1 LVEARKKPETAELV
15 EEAQM
20 SLDDRM
26 GLNFTF
32 DDEPPSAGARIKVI
46 GIGGGGGNA
55 VNHMIEAQIDG
66 VEFLVINT
74 DLQALIR
81 SHAPVKLQIGGKLT
95 KGLGAGAN
103 PEIGR
108 DAALEDTEKILEA
121 LEGVDMVFVTV
132 GLGGGTGTGS
142 APIIASLAAELD
154 ALTVAVV
161 TKPFPF
167 EGRHRMRQAEAGMEE
182 LRSVVDTLITIPN
195 ERLLQA
201 ADRNMSLGDAFKMA
215 DDVLRQAVQ
224 GISDLIT
231 IPGFI
236 NVDFA
241 DVRAIMKGMGMAL
254 MGTGHAVG
262 ENRAMD
268 ATQRAISSPLLEEA
282 SINGAKG
289 VLVNI
294 TGGPDLTLFEVDEA
308 MKVIHDA
315 SDPEANIIFGTVPDE
330 RMQNEMK
337 ITVIATGFE
346 TQPAEI
352 LHTLPVRSSTIA
364 GGSNSAPRP
373 STSTPSSRPTVD
385 LDVPTFIRRKAD

>member
-1 LVEARKKPETAELV
+1 LVEARKKPETVELV
-15 EEAQM
+15 EEAHM

-132 GLGGGTGTGS
+132 GLGGGTGTGA

-201 ADRNMSLGDAFKMA
+201 ADRNMSLGDAFQMA

-294 TGGPDLTLFEVDEA
+294 TGGSDLTLFEVDEA

-346 TQPAEI
+346 TQPAEV
-352 LHTLPVRSSTIA
+352 LHTLPVRSTNVA
-364 GGSNSAPRP
+364 GGSNSAPR
-373 STSTPSSRPTVD
+373 TPNPTPGSRPQVD